1 MVARGGWGPDET
13 TCERKINWSREIFP
27 KLANY
32 TSTHKATSVGH
43 DLITCYKNYL
53 HSYERKYADVDC
65 NMDESKTNEL
75 IKSIPMNT
83 PRAGVTGTRSPGMTK
98 RKPVGRPRASN
109 LGSGGG
115 GNAVA
120 AATAPS
126 APSRGGNRGGARS
139 KPKRTYPDGAKIK
152 VFWPKENDWF
162 FGTIV
167 QQEYMPVD
175 GQTYSKIEYEDGDEE
190 VLNLANEKVK
200 LIDEKSDDDDDDDD
214 DGLVYVPRPTARRR
228 GAADPSRAPFAADT
242 AALINAATGA
252 FGDESDKEEENKDE
266 GRRRTRLNGADP
278 NAPEPPPPKDRV
290 EIVEEMMEHHNAARV
305 LAELP
310 NEFCTEDE
318 TYRLGYR
325 MGLRRMAKVSTA
337 MLIEKMQKMLLATST
352 TGGGGEDETSKA
364 ASGSV
369 LDELFDD
376 GKAVV
381 SKEKAQALFNA
392 LIDAAYTPDK
402 DAATYDAK
410 GEPTMPKRAPEPED
424 PKDMPGMVKEEEEN
438 AEEKVEEKKTEDKD
452 GSGGGGSSG
461 NGGDDNDNNKGPGP
475 SSGGGSAGGA
485 NGDQKPDDTNKDN
498 EHNGGNNGDNEDDG
512 AGATG
517 FHASMLADKMD
528 IDIPSPTKEKKEELK
543 PAVAPTRNS
552 GRQRTLS
559 KKVLEAVETGL
570 MKSPVK
576 LPKVAE
582 EPAAKRAKTENTAAM
597 RTMQT
602 SVAHGGVEKRN
613 PNKNETSTASPSR
626 PIKANEAQATTTNM
640 NDKEEENAKK
650 KPAPAATKQEAPK
663 PAAITENGD
672 EFVPLPP
679 VPGPPEW
686 VGPIPTV
693 SNSDP
698 EYLLHQLKVF
708 IAKSGAV
715 LDRAWRV
722 TVAMRTQGASA
733 GSYDATYWAPDNKR
747 YRSRLEVAR
756 AVGVAPYVAPK
767 KPKGEPRKPRDP
779 NAPKRSSGGSGR
791 SRVGTNFRRPL
802 DSYPVVELEA
812 PPPPPTQRVL
822 CELLGDGTAVRW
834 LEKHGLG
841 EHAAA
846 FVMHGILRKN
856 QLFAP
861 LMMQDMENFG
871 LDLETGAR
879 VLKFIEETRENIS
892 SAGHLTVEQLTPV
905 PVGRRVTSE
914 VFCDDRAEKEIYYDP
929 GTFLFDE
936 SELAGRQSVSRAN
949 PLFGLVQAF

>member
-1 MVARGGWGPDET
+1 M
-13 TCERKINWSREIFP
+13 
-27 KLANY
+27 
-32 TSTHKATSVGH
+32 
-43 DLITCYKNYL
+43 
-53 HSYERKYADVDC
+53 
-65 NMDESKTNEL
+65 
-75 IKSIPMNT
+75 
-83 PRAGVTGTRSPGMTK
+83 
-98 RKPVGRPRASN
+98 
-109 LGSGGG
+109 
-115 GNAVA
+115 
-120 AATAPS
+120 
-126 APSRGGNRGGARS
+126 
-139 KPKRTYPDGAKIK
+139 
-152 VFWPKENDWF
+152 
-162 FGTIV
+162 
-167 QQEYMPVD
+167 
-175 GQTYSKIEYEDGDEE
+175 
-190 VLNLANEKVK
+190 
-200 LIDEKSDDDDDDDD
+200 
-214 DGLVYVPRPTARRR
+214 
-228 GAADPSRAPFAADT
+228 
-242 AALINAATGA
+242 INAATGA
-252 FGDESDKEEENKDE
+252 FGDESDEEEENKDE

-791 SRVGTNFRRPL
+791 SRVGTNFRRPI